1 MIIDIIAALL
11 VAYGFY
17 TGYNRGIIKTVFN
30 TLSIFIGIL
39 AALKLSPIV
48 IGILEKLITTAPAI
62 VFILG
67 FVITFI
73 LVLGLIRFA
82 GKKLEQMFKTVHINF
97 VNKLLGGALMSIF
110 FLVIF
115 SYGIWGLSELRV
127 LNQSTSEK
135 SIAYPI
141 VKPIPQASKKI
152 FIKLKPVF
160 EGFWDKVVVTMD
172 KIKEKGEGIPDKIE

>member
-11 VAYGFY
+11 LAYGFY
-17 TGYNRGIIKTVFN
+17 TGYSKGIIKTVFN

-48 IGILEKLITTAPAI
+48 IGLLEKIITTAPAI
-62 VFILG
+62 VFVLG
-67 FVITFI
+67 FALTFI
-73 LVLGLIRFA
+73 IFMGIIRFI
-82 GKKLEQMFKTVHINF
+82 GKKLEHMFKTVHLNF
-97 VNKLLGGALMSIF
+97 VNKILGGAVMSIF

-127 LNQSTSEK
+127 LNQQTSEE

-141 VKPIPQASKKI
+141 VKPIPQATKKAFIAVKPI
-152 FIKLKPVF
+152 FSD
-160 EGFWDKVVVTMD
+160 FWDKVIVTMD
-172 KIKEKGEGIPDKIE
+172 KIKEKGEGLQETE